1 MTAKEKVKET
11 PEVKQPPENRENR
24 ELEEDAR
31 IKDLTEKRE
40 KRDKLIAEIS
50 PKLLSNANLRS
61 GGAGVR
67 SKHSQELASF
77 GPVLNEINELGKIL
91 GNPPVGLGSLR
102 EE

>member
-1 MTAKEKVKET
+1 MTAKEKTKET
-11 PEVKQPPENRENR
+11 PEVEQT
-24 ELEEDAR
+24 LESKEETR
-31 IKDLTEKRE
+31 IKDLTEKR
-40 KRDKLIAEIS
+40 DNLIAEIK

-67 SKHSQELASF
+67 SKHSQEMASF

-91 GNPPVGLGSLR
+91 GRPTLGLGNLR